1 MIEAIDLNLRRG
13 AKLLMQDVNFRIG
26 AGWKVGVIG
35 ANGVGKSSLFAAL
48 MGRLDLDRGQLRMP
62 KAWGVAEVQQTL
74 HGSGQSVLDFA
85 MAGDGRVAAYN
96 AELEEAEAA
105 EDFVRQSDLHELL
118 LAAGAH
124 SLRSRAA
131 TLLDGLGFDSG
142 AQLRP
147 MAEFSG
153 GWQMRVMLARAL
165 LAPADLLMLDE
176 PTNHL
181 DLDSLIWLA
190 GHLRRDTRTILI
202 ISHDREFLD
211 EVCTHSL
218 HLDGQGA
225 SLYVG
230 GYSELLRQ
238 RAERK
243 LVAER
248 EAAVLERQRK
258 HLQAFVDRF
267 RAKASKARQAQS
279 RVKML
284 EKLGAAPSIREE
296 GDIDLHI
303 PASIKAPSQLM
314 ALKELSLGYD
324 GTPVLS
330 GVELL
335 LAPGDRLGLLGRNGA
350 GKSTLVKGIA
360 GVLPALAG
368 ERVISRELSIGYFS
382 QSEVEQIEGDETPI
396 ELLRRRVPML
406 GEQAARNWLGRYRYS
421 GDMALSPVRLRSGGE
436 KARLALALILHSQP
450 NLLLLDEPTNHLDV
464 GMREALAESLQD
476 YAGAVV
482 LVSHDRA
489 LLGACC
495 DQFLLVH
502 QGVARPFD
510 GDLND
515 YANWSLG
522 RQSRDVGAGSDAA
535 SSASAAPAPAVKP
548 ATDSRQERERRKALQ
563 AEVRKAEQR
572 ITELGQRLK
581 RVAADLEAISHAQP
595 GDVARCAALNG
606 EQQRLRAELDS
617 WETRWLELSECA

>member
-1 MIEAIDLNLRRG
+1 MIEAIDLSLRRG

-48 MGRLDLDRGQLRMP
+48 TGRLDPDRGELRLP
-62 KAWGVAEVQQTL
+62 KAWGIAEVQQTL
-74 HGSGQSVLDFA
+74 HGTDQSVLDFA
-85 MAGDGRVAAYN
+85 MAGDGRVAALN
-96 AELEEAEAA
+96 VELERAEAA
-105 EDFVRQSDLHELL
+105 EDYVLQSELHEAL
-118 LAAGAH
+118 LAAGAN
-124 SLRSRAA
+124 SLKSRAA
-131 TLLDGLGFDSG
+131 TLLDGLGFDSA

-165 LAPADLLMLDE
+165 LAPADLLLLDE

-190 GHLRRDTRTILI
+190 GHLKRDPRTILI

-248 EAAVLERQRK
+248 EAEVLERQRK

-284 EKLGAAPSIREE
+284 EKLGSAPSIREE
-296 GDIDLHI
+296 GGIDLHI
-303 PASIKAPSQLM
+303 PAPLKTPPQLM
-314 ALKELSLGYD
+314 ALKDLSLGYD

-330 GVELL
+330 GVDLL

-360 GVLPALAG
+360 GVLPALSG
-368 ERVISRELSIGYFS
+368 ERVTARDLSIGYFS
-382 QSEVEQIEGDETPI
+382 QSEVEQIEGDEPPI

-464 GMREALAESLQD
+464 GMREALAEALQD

-502 QGVARPFD
+502 QGAARPFD
-510 GDLND
+510 GDLTD

-522 RQSRDVGAGSDAA
+522 RQSRDTAGSSDAA
-535 SSASAAPAPAVKP
+535 SAVVAAPAPVAKP

-563 AEVRKAEQR
+563 AEVRRAEQR
-572 ITELGQRLK
+572 ITELGERLK
-581 RVAADLEAISHAQP
+581 RVVADLEAASHAAAI
-595 GDVARCAALNG
+595 DVARCAALDA
-606 EQQRLRAELDS
+606 EQQRLRRDLDE